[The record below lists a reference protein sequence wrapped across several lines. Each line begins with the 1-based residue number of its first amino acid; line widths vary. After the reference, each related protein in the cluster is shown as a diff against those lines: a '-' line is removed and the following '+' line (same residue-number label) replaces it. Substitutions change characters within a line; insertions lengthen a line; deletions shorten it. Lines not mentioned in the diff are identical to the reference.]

1 MARGGQPGGRCWS
14 GASSGAWAGQAFF
27 PGSCGPVHGFW
38 GSPGLT
44 LAPTYTTEILP
55 VAACYFDVDGTL
67 VGTNLVHPTLY
78 YLANQGTPLQSA
90 VRLGRAL
97 LGAPRMAL
105 AELVDRRT
113 FNELLFATYAGMS
126 EDRLELLGEEA
137 YRKVLLPSLYPSAK
151 GLVAQSL
158 AAGHDVVLVSGA
170 LECVIRHLA
179 RDLGATEVIANRLEL
194 KDGIATGKLLHPVVA
209 GPEKARIVRDHAR
222 ARGYDLDECY
232 AFSDSYSDVPML
244 SVVGHPAVVNPDR
257 RLSLLARAY
266 SWPSFDLTRPT

>member
-1 MARGGQPGGRCWS
+1 
-14 GASSGAWAGQAFF
+14 
-27 PGSCGPVHGFW
+27 
-38 GSPGLT
+38 
-44 LAPTYTTEILP
+44 
-55 VAACYFDVDGTL
+55 
-67 VGTNLVHPTLY
+67 
-78 YLANQGTPLQSA
+78 
-90 VRLGRAL
+90 
-97 LGAPRMAL
+97 MAL
-105 AELVDRRT
+105 AELFDRRT

-151 GLVAQSL
+151 DLVARSL

-170 LECVIRHLA
+170 LDCVIRHLA
-179 RDLGATEVIANRLEL
+179 RDLGATEVIANRLEM